1 MLTLMSKAGPLV
13 VWLIFLGG
21 LMAAATFLERLL
33 HYHRAQIN
41 AADFVSG
48 IRNALGRG
56 NIPESLALCD
66 ETPGPVAQVVRVGVL
81 NHNRSREEIREAMQ
95 DAGHSEVV
103 KLEHNLPILAT
114 VAQVAPLM
122 GFLGTVLGMIATFHV
137 IEQVELATP
146 GQLAKGV
153 WEALQATAA
162 GLIVAIPSYVAYNYL
177 VIRLQNLVLD
187 MEKSANAILNL
198 LTHGDK
204 DAPPVTLAG
213 KPKN

>member
-1 MLTLMSKAGPLV
+1 MLTLMSNGGPLM
-13 VWLIFLGG
+13 WFILFSG
-21 LMAAATFLERLL
+21 LVAAVAFFERLL
-33 HYHRAQIN
+33 HYHRAKIN
-41 AADFVSG
+41 AGDFVTG

-95 DAGHSEVV
+95 DAGHSEVA

-122 GFLGTVLGMIATFHV
+122 GFLGTVLGMIAAFRV

-153 WEALQATAA
+153 WEALQATAG
-162 GLIVAIPSYVAYNYL
+162 GLIVAIPTYVAYNYL
-177 VIRLQNLVLD
+177 VTRLQNLVLD
-187 MEKSANAILNL
+187 MEQSANAILNL
-198 LTHGDK
+198 LTRGDNG
-204 DAPPVTLAG
+204 APPVTLTKEPG
-213 KPKN
+213 K